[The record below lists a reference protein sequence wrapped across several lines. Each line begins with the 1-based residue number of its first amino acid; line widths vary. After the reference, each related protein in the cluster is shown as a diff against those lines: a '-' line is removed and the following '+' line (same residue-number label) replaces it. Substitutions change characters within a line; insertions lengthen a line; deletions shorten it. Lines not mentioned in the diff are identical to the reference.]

1 MMIVLRQFINMN
13 IKIYFMINA
22 LMEHIIMIL
31 NVLIA
36 MKNVHYAQNKVLIM
50 IYVYHAI
57 IQINIMKNI
66 IIYFSLI
73 LHLKIVLGLQMD
85 FI

>member
-1 MMIVLRQFINMN
+1 MIVLQRFINMN

-22 LMEHIIMIL
+22 LMEHMIMIL

-36 MKNVHYAQNKVLIM
+36 MKNALHVQKKVLNK